1 MLSLNPVPTNSMEM
15 RLSFCATRSS
25 MPDHGTLPER
35 TNSSA
40 INLAGPSVVLSSCQD
55 SEKEALPFT
64 TVGIE
69 PSSLEPINR
78 QSNPTTYRQNPQLF
92 QTHPCERALQTRPLL
107 EFGNKSRIALIITT

>member
-1 MLSLNPVPTNSMEM
+1 MSSLNPVPTNSMEM

-78 QSNPTTYRQNPQLF
+78 QSNATSYRETRQLF
-92 QTHPCERALQTRPLL
+92 QTQPCERALRTRRLL
-107 EFGNKSRIALIITT
+107 NCCNISRLEM